1 MTKKTTKKTAKKQTV
16 WVASY
21 RFEDKYGESGSD
33 ILGVF
38 SKEEKARKACGDNIE
53 KYLGDYGAINDD
65 GTIAPES
72 VDSIDEVPV
81 PDGMTLEQARDA
93 DIIKID
99 NSSTWC
105 IWSIDEQVIDG

>member
-1 MTKKTTKKTAKKQTV
+1 MARKTTAKKPTV
-16 WVASY
+16 YVASY

-38 SKEEKARKACGDNIE
+38 STEEKAREACGDNIE

-72 VDSIDEVPV
+72 VDSIDDDPV
-81 PDGMTLEQARDA
+81 QSGMTLEQARGA
-93 DIIKID
+93 TSISID
-99 NSSTWC
+99 DSGTWC
-105 IWSIDEQVIDG
+105 CWSVDEKVIDG

>member
-1 MTKKTTKKTAKKQTV
+1 MARKTTAKKPTV
-16 WVASY
+16 YVASY

-38 SKEEKARKACGDNIE
+38 STEEKAREACGDNIE

-72 VDSIDEVPV
+72 V
-81 PDGMTLEQARDA
+81 EQARGA
-93 DIIKID
+93 TSISID
-99 NSSTWC
+99 DSGTWC
-105 IWSIDEQVIDG
+105 CWSVDEKVIDG